1 MSERFVVDFRIA
13 AAERETLFTP
23 DWRWPIPQSAYDDP
37 LREFVE
43 WAYRLPAQ
51 LSHDVQLRTAFE
63 LVESELLKDL
73 AWIAG
78 AWIDVSTAR
87 QQGLELVYGGDQRMY
102 SMLDRDRFEYGSP
115 LSEVRSAGELALW
128 GRSRKAVRFVRDRT
142 RWLQSVF
149 KGPSRAYSIS
159 ANTLSNELTVGRAD
173 LIRLAYADL
182 SRQRGHVRDIHPDI
196 PDLAKTISTDLFERL
211 TGAGHRQ
218 SERFTSY
225 VHEIVLNYL
234 TAGWQDRE
242 FTPGFRPDRSM
253 KLFTG
258 TGGAYLARVVSHSFQ
273 KHGAGVIRTTHGGDT
288 VLFDDPL
295 WPSIE
300 LPFTDTYVA
309 YGVRAGDRINEITER
324 HMSVRN
330 TDHRILATAGGS
342 KYHRELL
349 ERASPNGRVETVY
362 VVSASFSGTL
372 RAIPNVKLHDVVYY
386 EWHRRLLQLV
396 RAAGFTAVS
405 KRHPK
410 GRGPELSLFDDVA
423 SDELRQSRM
432 SDIFDLA
439 DAYVMDIAG
448 GAFIEALC
456 TLKPVVLIDIPN
468 RRMTQEGRKR
478 IGESVQVVRA
488 EFDENNRV
496 TASSD
501 QIVEGLHTPVNIEA
515 RRSFISEYL
524 TTPDANLEQLIAGTT
539 TSR

>member
-159 ANTLSNELTVGRAD
+159 ANTLSNELTDGSAD
-173 LIRLAYADL
+173 QIRLAYADL
-182 SRQRGHVRDIHPDI
+182 SRQRGHVRNIHPDI

-211 TGAGHRQ
+211 TGAGHQQ

-242 FTPGFRPDRSM
+242 FTPGFTPDASM
-253 KLFTG
+253 TLFTG

-273 KHGAGVIRTTHGGDT
+273 RQGAKVIRTTHGGES
-288 VLFDDPL
+288 VFFNDPL
-295 WPSIE
+295 WASIE
-300 LPFTDTYVA
+300 LPFANTYMT
-309 YGVRAGDRINEITER
+309 YGVRAADRVCEITER
-324 HMSVRN
+324 HQSVRKA
-330 TDHRILATAGGS
+330 DQRISVMAGGS
-342 KYHRELL
+342 QYHRDILK
-349 ERASPNGRVETVY
+349 RASPNTPVKTVY

-372 RAIPNVKLHDVVYY
+372 RAIPNVKIHDVVYY
-386 EWHRRLLQLV
+386 EWHRRLLEMV
-396 RAAGFTAVS
+396 HSAGFTTVS

-410 GRGPELSLFDDVA
+410 GRGTDLPMFADVA
-423 SDELRQSRM
+423 SSELRQARM

-439 DAYVMDIAG
+439 DAYVLDIAG
-448 GAFIEALC
+448 SAFIEALC
-456 TLKPVVLIDIPN
+456 TLKPVVLIDMPS
-468 RRMTQEGRKR
+468 RRLTDEGSAR
-478 IGESVQVVRA
+478 IGESIEIVRA

-496 TASSD
+496 IAD
-501 QIVEGLHTPVNIEA
+501 ADRIVEGLRTPVNIEA
-515 RRSFISEYL
+515 RRRFISEYL
-524 TTPDANLEQLIAGTT
+524 TEPSANLERLVCGTT
-539 TSR
+539 R